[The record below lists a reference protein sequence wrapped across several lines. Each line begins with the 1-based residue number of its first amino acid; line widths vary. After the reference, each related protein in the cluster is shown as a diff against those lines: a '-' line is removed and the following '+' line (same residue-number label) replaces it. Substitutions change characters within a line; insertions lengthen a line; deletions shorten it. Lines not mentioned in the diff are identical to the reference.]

1 MKIIRVVQSCTLL
14 GSFCIFGAK
23 IAKMETRL
31 RRKWGT
37 LFHIFADSSLGEEFE
52 ELELAKSAKAEHGV
66 LGGRN
71 LLDLSFCRPSLRA
84 AGTITSFLCLNHTL
98 KLEIKWARRDKEIY
112 RVMNHLFLPPSPT
125 SEFIVQ

>member
-1 MKIIRVVQSCTLL
+1 MR
-14 GSFCIFGAK
+14 
-23 IAKMETRL
+23 TRL

-71 LLDLSFCRPSLRA
+71 LLDLSF
-84 AGTITSFLCLNHTL
+84 AGRRF
-98 KLEIKWARRDKEIY
+98 ARQVRLL
-112 RVMNHLFLPPSPT
+112 LFCAS
-125 SEFIVQ
+125 IIH